1 GRGKLAQFS
10 LLQRFAVWWV
20 APPWPILSVA
30 AVLLALCRLVE
41 KETSL
46 DEVLTTLELPPGR
59 LRRRAKAPR
68 AMVLDALQRQPP
80 LHILNARD
88 SVAAEFPKFEHLPRP
103 LTGPAAQAS

>member
-1 GRGKLAQFS
+1 MNLREQAPGTPEEPKLS
-10 LLQRFAVWWV
+10 HKGNFAH
-20 APPWPILSVA
+20 PLGTLDP
-30 AVLLALCRLVE
+30 E

-88 SVAAEFPKFEHLPRP
+88 SVAAEFPKFEHLPRK
-103 LTGPAAQAS
+103 LTGPAARAS